1 MQTVENDHAT
11 VVKNTQNVKIDDTD
25 PTDVVPGPIDTVAAA
40 ASPTDIAAAAAIFNS
55 ITEENESSIFAEMN
69 NTERQVSSHD
79 ILLLSHIFDVP
90 QWLLPY
96 VVIIYL

>member
-11 VVKNTQNVKIDDTD
+11 VVKNTKNVKIDDTD
-25 PTDVVPGPIDTVAAA
+25 PTDVSGPIDTVAAA
-40 ASPTDIAAAAAIFNS
+40 ASPIDTAAAAAIFNS